1 MDDEART
8 EIEYDSEM
16 DAMYDAMY
24 DMWNDIYEDVDAIL
38 RKYNEDCH
46 DKYDYIYHF
55 TTGEGLIKIIEGQSL
70 LLSEREYMNDIF
82 EVDYTNNLIKSVMG
96 NSSVSKDRFEYIFST
111 SIQQDSIHMWSYYSK
126 DDAYCLKLNR
136 KELKEHFF
144 DEGDVL
150 EYPAFYGKVIY
161 DENIQRNIL
170 TEVKNLID
178 SRSYDHNEKIWIQD
192 MFISYFR
199 CFYKQPG
206 HSCEMEY
213 RFVIPEQPDKCNTF
227 INRRNLFVPSRLVKF
242 EKLPIEEIMLGPN
255 CKEPEL
261 AKRSLLLFMKKH
273 GFSNWTE
280 ENITVS
286 KMKIR

>member
-1 MDDEART
+1 MDDEKRE
-8 EIEYDSEM
+8 EIEYDSM
-16 DAMYDAMY
+16 IDAMN

-38 RKYNEDCH
+38 KKYDEDCH

-55 TTGEGLIKIIEGQSL
+55 TTGEGLLKIITGQSL

-111 SIQQDSIHMWSYYSK
+111 STQQDSIHMWSYYSK

-136 KELKEHFF
+136 KKLKKHFF
-144 DEGDVL
+144 NEGNFI

-161 DENIQRNIL
+161 DESIQRNIL
-170 TEVKNLID
+170 AEVKKLID
-178 SRSYDHNEKIWIQD
+178 SRGYDHNEKIWIQD

-199 CFYKQPG
+199 CFYKQSG

-280 ENITVS
+280 QNITVS

>member
-1 MDDEART
+1 MDDEKRE
-8 EIEYDSEM
+8 EIEYDSM
-16 DAMYDAMY
+16 IDAMN
-24 DMWNDIYEDVDAIL
+24 DMWNDIYVDVDAIL
-38 RKYNEDCH
+38 RNYNEDCH

-96 NSSVSKDRFEYIFST
+96 NSSVSKDRFEYILST
-111 SIQQDSIHMWSYYSK
+111 STQQDSIHMWSYYSK

-144 DEGDVL
+144 NEGDVL

-161 DENIQRNIL
+161 NESIQRNIL
-170 TEVKNLID
+170 AEVKNLID
-178 SRSYDHNEKIWIQD
+178 SRGYDHNEKIWIQD

-199 CFYKQPG
+199 CFYKQSG

-227 INRRNLFVPSRLVKF
+227 INRRNLFVPSRLVEF

-280 ENITVS
+280 QNITVS